1 MKKKFLLFLLAI
13 VAGMGTIFA
22 ESGKCGENL
31 TWNLTNGVLTIS
43 GTGEMYDYGA
53 LSVPW
58 YSQRESITSLIIG
71 NSVTRIGKEAFSG
84 CSSLTS
90 INIPNSVTEIGAWA
104 FFECS
109 SLASVTIGNNVS
121 TIEDAAFNWCESII
135 KVTLNS
141 DAIVS
146 KDYHGLGYCLID
158 IFGYQVEEYIIGDN
172 VTRIGDNA
180 FGYYAIDEHNLT
192 SVTIGNGVTS
202 IGSEAF
208 YGCSNLVS
216 VSLPEGVTSIGDEAF
231 EGCSSLSSIN
241 IPESVTSIEQMAFF
255 ACTSLTSINIPEGI
269 TIIETAVFSGCSFAS
284 INIPQSV
291 TIIAPQAFWGCSSL
305 TSINIPNSV
314 TYIGSEAFSECSSLT
329 SITIPEGITRI
340 ETQTFFNCS
349 SLTSISIPE
358 GVTSIEPVAFSR
370 CSSLTAINIPNSV
383 TTIGTEA
390 FSECES
396 LTSVVLGSGITNL
409 GSADSREGVFAYS
422 DNITSLTCYATNPP
436 TIYEWFGDNTIIYV
450 PAESVSAYKSAE
462 YWKMNRT
469 ILPIGTTPETDDIR
483 ITPSDN
489 SAVIVWKA
497 IANAASYELAIESS
511 ENTWRF
517 VFDAEGE
524 LTSSVYH
531 APAHN
536 DALQGMQSEN
546 FSYTITGLTSGTTY
560 NVTITAKAANG
571 STLNT
576 ETASFTTTG
585 EQQGIEDVNVNNTQS
600 KKIIRN
606 GQILIL
612 RGDKTYTLQ
621 GQEVK

>member
-1 MKKKFLLFLLAI
+1 MYYKQNNFNIMKKKFLLFLLAT
-13 VAGMGTIFA
+13 VAGAGTLFA

-31 TWNLTNGVLTIS
+31 TWNLTGGVLTIS
-43 GTGEMYDYGA
+43 GTGEMYDFENGS
-53 LSVPW
+53 LTPW
-58 YSQRESITSLIIG
+58 YDISSTINTVIINEGVTYIGASAFEHYENIQAINIPYSITSIG
-71 NSVTRIGKEAFSG
+71 DG
-84 CSSLTS
+84 
-90 INIPNSVTEIGAWA
+90 
-104 FFECS
+104 
-109 SLASVTIGNNVS
+109 
-121 TIEDAAFNWCESII
+121 AFNWCESLTQ
-135 KVTLNS
+135 VTLNS

-146 KDYHGLGYCLID
+146 TDYTQYSISN
-158 IFGYQVEEYIIGDN
+158 IFGYQVEEYIIGN
-172 VTRIGDNA
+172 RVTSIGHRA
-180 FGYYAIDEHNLT
+180 FYNYDGIHYGKENNLT
-192 SVTIGNGVTS
+192 SVTIGNSVTS

-216 VSLPEGVTSIGDEAF
+216 ASLPEGVTSIGDEAF
-231 EGCSSLSSIN
+231 KGCSSLSSIN
-241 IPESVTSIEQMAFF
+241 IPESVTSIEQMAFC
-255 ACTSLTSINIPEGI
+255 ACSSLTSITIPEGVSIISLAVFMNCSSLTSINIPKSATVI
-269 TIIETAVFSGCSFAS
+269 DS
-284 INIPQSV
+284 
-291 TIIAPQAFWGCSSL
+291 QAFSYCNSL

-314 TYIGSEAFSECSSLT
+314 TYIGSEAFSDCSSLT
-329 SITIPEGITRI
+329 SITIPEGVSII
-340 ETQTFFNCS
+340 SQAVFWNCS
-349 SLTSISIPE
+349 SLASISIPE

-383 TTIGTEA
+383 TTIGSGA
-390 FSECES
+390 FEECES
-396 LTSVVLGSGITNL
+396 LTSVVLGSGITDL
-409 GSADSREGVFAYS
+409 EEGVFYDS
-422 DNITSLTCYATNPP
+422 KENLTSVTCYAINPP
-436 TIYEWFGDNTIIYV
+436 TIHEWFGDNTIIYV

-585 EQQGIEDVNVNNTQS
+585 EQQRIEDVNVNNTER
-600 KKIIRN
+600 KKILRN

>member
-1 MKKKFLLFLLAI
+1 M
-13 VAGMGTIFA
+13 
-22 ESGKCGENL
+22 
-31 TWNLTNGVLTIS
+31 
-43 GTGEMYDYGA
+43 
-53 LSVPW
+53 
-58 YSQRESITSLIIG
+58 
-71 NSVTRIGKEAFSG
+71 
-84 CSSLTS
+84 
-90 INIPNSVTEIGAWA
+90 
-104 FFECS
+104 
-109 SLASVTIGNNVS
+109 
-121 TIEDAAFNWCESII
+121 
-135 KVTLNS
+135 
-141 DAIVS
+141 
-146 KDYHGLGYCLID
+146 
-158 IFGYQVEEYIIGDN
+158 
-172 VTRIGDNA
+172 
-180 FGYYAIDEHNLT
+180 
-192 SVTIGNGVTS
+192 
-202 IGSEAF
+202 
-208 YGCSNLVS
+208 
-216 VSLPEGVTSIGDEAF
+216 
-231 EGCSSLSSIN
+231 
-241 IPESVTSIEQMAFF
+241 
-255 ACTSLTSINIPEGI
+255 
-269 TIIETAVFSGCSFAS
+269 
-284 INIPQSV
+284 
-291 TIIAPQAFWGCSSL
+291 
-305 TSINIPNSV
+305 
-314 TYIGSEAFSECSSLT
+314 
-329 SITIPEGITRI
+329 
-340 ETQTFFNCS
+340 NCS
-349 SLTSISIPE
+349 SLTSVSIPE

-383 TTIGTEA
+383 TTIGSEA

-600 KKIIRN
+600 KKIIRDGN
-606 GQILIL
+606 VYIL
-612 RGDKTYTLQ
+612 RGEKTYTTD
-621 GQEVK
+621 GQLVR

>member
-1 MKKKFLLFLLAI
+1 MKKKFLLFLLAT
-13 VAGMGTIFA
+13 VAGAGTLFA

-31 TWNLTNGVLTIS
+31 TWNLTGGVLTIS
-43 GTGEMYDYGA
+43 GTGEMYDFENGS
-53 LSVPW
+53 LTPW
-58 YSQRESITSLIIG
+58 YDISSTINTVIINEGVTYIGASAFEHYENIQAINIPYSITSIG
-71 NSVTRIGKEAFSG
+71 DG
-84 CSSLTS
+84 
-90 INIPNSVTEIGAWA
+90 
-104 FFECS
+104 
-109 SLASVTIGNNVS
+109 
-121 TIEDAAFNWCESII
+121 AFNWCESLTQ
-135 KVTLNS
+135 VTLNS

-146 KDYHGLGYCLID
+146 TDYTQYSISN
-158 IFGYQVEEYIIGDN
+158 IFGYQVEEYIIGN
-172 VTRIGDNA
+172 RVTSIGHRA
-180 FGYYAIDEHNLT
+180 FYNYDGIHYGKENNLT
-192 SVTIGNGVTS
+192 SVTIGNSVTS

-216 VSLPEGVTSIGDEAF
+216 ASLPEGVTSIGDEAF
-231 EGCSSLSSIN
+231 KGCSSLSSIN
-241 IPESVTSIEQMAFF
+241 IPESVTSIEQMAFC
-255 ACTSLTSINIPEGI
+255 ACSSLTSITIPEGVSIISLAVFMNCSSLTSINIPKSATVI
-269 TIIETAVFSGCSFAS
+269 DS
-284 INIPQSV
+284 
-291 TIIAPQAFWGCSSL
+291 QAFSYCNSL

-314 TYIGSEAFSECSSLT
+314 TTIGSGAFE
-329 SITIPEGITRI
+329 
-340 ETQTFFNCS
+340 
-349 SLTSISIPE
+349 
-358 GVTSIEPVAFSR
+358 
-370 CSSLTAINIPNSV
+370 
-383 TTIGTEA
+383 
-390 FSECES
+390 ECES
-396 LTSVVLGSGITNL
+396 LTSVVLGSGITDL
-409 GSADSREGVFAYS
+409 EEGVFYDS
-422 DNITSLTCYATNPP
+422 KENLTSVTCYAINPP
-436 TIYEWFGDNTIIYV
+436 TIHEWFGDNTIIYV

-585 EQQGIEDVNVNNTQS
+585 EQQRIEDVNVNNTER
-600 KKIIRN
+600 KKILRN

>member
-31 TWNLTNGVLTIS
+31 TWNLTGGVLTIS
-43 GTGEMYDYGA
+43 GTGEMYDFENGS
-53 LSVPW
+53 LTPW
-58 YSQRESITSLIIG
+58 YDISSTINTVIINEGVTYIGASAFEHYENIQAINIPYSITSIG
-71 NSVTRIGKEAFSG
+71 DG
-84 CSSLTS
+84 
-90 INIPNSVTEIGAWA
+90 
-104 FFECS
+104 
-109 SLASVTIGNNVS
+109 
-121 TIEDAAFNWCESII
+121 AFNWCESLTQ
-135 KVTLNS
+135 VTLNS

-146 KDYHGLGYCLID
+146 TDYTQYSISN
-158 IFGYQVEEYIIGDN
+158 IFGYQVEEYIIGN
-172 VTRIGDNA
+172 RVTSIGHRA
-180 FGYYAIDEHNLT
+180 FYNYDGIHYGKENNLT
-192 SVTIGNGVTS
+192 SVTIGNSVTS

-231 EGCSSLSSIN
+231 SYCN
-241 IPESVTSIEQMAFF
+241 
-255 ACTSLTSINIPEGI
+255 
-269 TIIETAVFSGCSFAS
+269 
-284 INIPQSV
+284 
-291 TIIAPQAFWGCSSL
+291 SL

-314 TYIGSEAFSECSSLT
+314 TYIGSEAFSDCSSLTSITIPEGVSIISLSVFMNCSSLTSINIPKSATVIDSQAFSYCNSLTSINIPNSVTYIGSEAFSDCSSLT